1 MNKTKEILYSISV
14 VLFLIFSG
22 MFLMNSIIVTK
33 IDSHN
38 MRADFANLANR
49 VAAEALPASVT
60 ISSMYGIGS
69 GVIFYEEK
77 TSIEFYG
84 EVSYYYVLTNHHV
97 IDNSIEDKLVSIETA
112 NNTKFQGEIIGY
124 DADKDLAIVYFVSRQ
139 SKFKVAKLA
148 NSLPS
153 IGEVLILIGNPK
165 GQKNTVTFGN
175 FKNITILN
183 NGDIALAHNTP
194 GSPGMS
200 GGGVFNTNLE
210 IVGIHYRGMRG
221 YNRSGEMIDSDYN
234 DGFAI
239 PVETV
244 KKFLKEIKFE
254 NVFEGKLPSERKQ
267 KEFEFLPIEI
277 Q

>member
-175 FKNITILN
+175 SKNITILN